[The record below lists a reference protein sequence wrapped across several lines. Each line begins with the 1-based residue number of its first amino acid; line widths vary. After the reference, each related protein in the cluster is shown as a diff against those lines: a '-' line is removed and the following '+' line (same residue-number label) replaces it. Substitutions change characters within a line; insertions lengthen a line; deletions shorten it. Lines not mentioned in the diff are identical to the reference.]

1 MRSADALARLKS
13 GGPNVL
19 PQQKSRSV
27 LRMVITTIC
36 EPMFALLLI
45 SGAIYLVLG
54 SRQEAALLLAFA
66 CASVGIAIFQ
76 EVRSERVL
84 AALRDLTSPRAL
96 VIRDGQRLR
105 IPSSDVVPGD
115 LIILSEGDRIP
126 ADAIV
131 RECADLSVDE
141 SLLTGEAIPVRKR
154 PTETAATISS
164 AAGGEDQPF
173 VYSSTLVV
181 RGSGLGEVVATGA
194 ASKVGQIGQALAG
207 IETAT
212 PRLTL
217 ETRNIV
223 RIVAL
228 MGGVCCLVTVILF
241 GLFRGSWIDAL
252 LAGIALGMSMIPE
265 EFPLVL
271 TVFTVM
277 GAWRLSRARV
287 LTRRAS
293 AIQTLGSAT
302 ILCTDKTGTLTE
314 NRMSIAQI
322 RTESGKSD
330 LEGLDIESR
339 PEIAKAIEYGV
350 LASAVEPF
358 DPMEKAF
365 HALHRRIDPSGTA
378 AAVTGPAPSMV
389 YPLRPELLAVTQAWA
404 DPDGQGYIVATK
416 GAPEAILS
424 LCRPGPIVA
433 RKIQR
438 DMDEMAEM
446 GMRVLGVAEA
456 RHGQAILPAT
466 PEAFEFRFL
475 ALVGL
480 ADPVRSS
487 VPSAIRECRSAGIRV
502 VMITGDYPRT
512 ALAIAAQA
520 GLPHSKVVTGSEL
533 AAMSQQAFEET
544 VRTVNIFARIA
555 PVQKLRLVQTLQSQG
570 EVVAMTGDG
579 VNDAPALRAAD
590 IGVAMGNRGTD
601 VAREA
606 SSIVLLDD
614 DFASVV
620 RTIRLGRRI
629 YDNLRK
635 AMGYIIAVHIPIA
648 GMALLP
654 LMTGLPLI
662 FAPVHIAFLEM
673 IIDPACSI
681 VFEAEGEENNIMQ
694 RPPRSSKARL
704 LSPSLL
710 RWGIIQ
716 GLVAF
721 GIVGTIYLAGAKLGM
736 TGPDLRAL
744 IFIAIVG
751 GNLGLVVVNRS
762 FSPEVKRL
770 FQGASR
776 SLWIITAVVA
786 SVLAV
791 ATILQPVRIL
801 FGFGT
806 FHWHDLAFVLLAT
819 TLLIAVLEC
828 AKAFWPA
835 YIGDSLNS

>member
-1 MRSADALARLKS
+1 MDALARLRS
-13 GGPNVL
+13 GGPNDL
-19 PQQKSRSV
+19 PQQKARSF
-27 LRMVITTIC
+27 LRMAIATIC

-76 EVRSERVL
+76 EARSERVL
-84 AALRDLTSPRAL
+84 ATLRDLTSPRAL
-96 VIRDGQRLR
+96 VIRDGERLR

-115 LIILSEGDRIP
+115 LIVLSEGDRIP

-141 SLLTGEAIPVRKR
+141 SLLTGEAIAVRKR
-154 PTETAATISS
+154 PTEAAATISS

-194 ASKVGQIGQALAG
+194 ASKVGQVGQALAG

-223 RIVAL
+223 RTVAL
-228 MGGVCCLVTVILF
+228 MGGICCLVTVVLF

-302 ILCTDKTGTLTE
+302 VLCTDKTGTLTE
-314 NRMSIAQI
+314 NRMAIAEI
-322 RTESGKSD
+322 RTESGKFN
-330 LEGLDIESR
+330 LDGPGIESR
-339 PEIAKAIEYGV
+339 AEIAKVIEYGV

-365 HALHRRIDPSGTA
+365 HALHRRIDPIGA

-404 DPDGQGYIVATK
+404 DPGGQGYIVATK

-424 LCRPGPIVA
+424 LCRPGPVVA

-446 GMRVLGVAEA
+446 GMRVLGVAQA
-456 RHGQAILPAT
+456 HHGQAILPAT

-520 GLPHSKVVTGSEL
+520 GLPHGKAATGSEL

-544 VRTVNIFARIA
+544 VRTVDIFARIT
-555 PVQKLRLVQTLQSQG
+555 PIQKLRLVQTLQSQG

-681 VFEAEGEENNIMQ
+681 VFEAEAEENNVMQ

-721 GIVGTIYLAGAKLGM
+721 GIVGTIYLAGARLGM
-736 TGPDLRAL
+736 PGPDLRAL

-762 FSPEVKRL
+762 FSAEVRRL
-770 FQGASR
+770 FRGASR

-786 SVLAV
+786 CVLAV
-791 ATILQPVRIL
+791 ATILQPVRAL

-835 YIGDSLNS
+835 YIGDPPNS